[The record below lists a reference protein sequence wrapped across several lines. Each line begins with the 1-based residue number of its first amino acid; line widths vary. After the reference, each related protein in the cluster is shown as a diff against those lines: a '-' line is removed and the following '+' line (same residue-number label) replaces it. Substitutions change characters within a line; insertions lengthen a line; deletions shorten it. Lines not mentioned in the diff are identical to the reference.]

1 MTRGQEDNG
10 TSTTGQQP
18 DDLTIFQPYK
28 KYKNIKRQIYEKQVR
43 QKDKK
48 KERQKDTNS
57 RKIKYKKTEI
67 QKDKI
72 VVSGVN
78 LTNKVKSIYK
88 DWGSQTS
95 QASWCR
101 TAVFCL
107 LKDPLKT

>member
-78 LTNKVKSIYK
+78 LTNQVNK
-88 DWGSQTS
+88 DCGSQTS

-101 TAVFCL
+101 IAVFCL